1 MAYLEARQNLVFI
14 LVESKQ
20 IFLLYNKINFGYNLK
35 N

>member
-20 IFLLYNKINFGYNLK
+20 IFLLYNKKNFGYNLK